1 MAITDVTRKLGP
13 SESQS
18 HTTEAIGHAED
29 YSKIITNISPDVT
42 FFLSRMGEDEDATS
56 LKFGWTTEGMDPPG
70 VNAHL
75 EKEDY
80 TSHKVGSLRHAENNC
95 QFFINDGYV
104 TEAQRKVAKIY
115 NPQDEKVRLIQRVMK
130 KHARDIEFAIVTN
143 ATTNAENG
151 NDPAITGGLPYFL
164 QSNRIACTLAT
175 ADGVVTTAEEHHLA
189 TGDFVYFSA
198 TTMPTGLE
206 ANELYYV
213 RVDDTSPKTKFT
225 IFNTMNDAV
234 RNMTANQVKPTTA
247 GTALTIEINNIV
259 DLGGK
264 TDFTLDDLDKA
275 MEMAYNRGGNP
286 TMAVMSP
293 AKKRAFSKL
302 VTAATTINRGMKGDR
317 KLDLVATT
325 VETDH
330 GTLTAETHR
339 LYPFNRIDLLDMDY
353 WDLKW
358 FERTHEVVDLPKT
371 GTYDTFVVQ
380 AWLGIKGTQP
390 LASAAITGIK
400 R

>member
-1 MAITDVTRKLGP
+1 MAINDVTRNLGP

-42 FFLSRMGEDEDATS
+42 FFLSRLNQDADATS

-115 NPQDEKVRLIQRVMK
+115 EPQDEKARLVKNILI
-130 KHARDIEFAIVTN
+130 KHARDIEFAIVNN

-151 NDPAITGGLPYFL
+151 STAALTGGIPYFL
-164 QSNRIACTLAT
+164 QSNRITCTLDT
-175 ADGVVTTAEEHHLA
+175 TDGVVTTASEHHLK
-189 TGDFVYFSA
+189 TGDFVYFTA

-213 RVDDTSPKTKFT
+213 RVDDTTPKTKFT
-225 IFNTMNDAV
+225 IFNTMDDAV
-234 RNMTANQVKPTTA
+234 RNNTANQVEPTTA
-247 GTALTIEINNIV
+247 GTGLQIEINNIV
-259 DLGGK
+259 DLEGK

-286 TMAVMSP
+286 TLAVMSP

-325 VETDH
+325 VETEY

-358 FERTHEVVDLPKT
+358 FERTHEVTGLPKV
-371 GTYDTFVVQ
+371 GTYDSFVVQ
-380 AWLGIKGTQP
+380 AWMGVKGTQP

>member
-1 MAITDVTRKLGP
+1 MAINDVTRSLGP

-29 YSKIITNISPDVT
+29 YSDIIVNISPEVT
-42 FFLSRMGEDEDATS
+42 FFLSRMGEAEDATS
-56 LKFGWTTEGMDPPG
+56 LKFGWTTEGIDPPG
-70 VNAHL
+70 INAHL

-80 TSHKVGSLRHAENNC
+80 GSHKVGSLRHAENNC

-104 TEAQRKVAKIY
+104 TEAQRKVAKVY
-115 NPQDEKVRLIQRVMK
+115 NPQDEKVRLLKNVLR

-143 ATTNAENG
+143 STTNAESG
-151 NDPAITGGLPYFL
+151 NTAALTGGIPYFL
-164 QSNRIACTLAT
+164 QSNRIDCTI
-175 ADGVVTTAEEHHLA
+175 DSNGIVTTTEEHYLV

-198 TTMPTGLE
+198 STMPDGLE
-206 ANELYYV
+206 ANEAYYI
-213 RVDDTSPKTKFT
+213 RVDDTNPKTAFT

-234 RNMTANQVKPTTA
+234 RNITDNQVIPSTT
-247 GTALTIEINNIV
+247 TDTLQIEINNIV

-264 TDFTLDDLDKA
+264 SDFTLDDLDKA

-286 TMAVMSP
+286 TLAVMSP
-293 AKKRAFSKL
+293 AKKRIFSKL
-302 VTAATTINRGMKGDR
+302 ITAATTINRNMKGDR
-317 KLDLVATT
+317 KIDLVAAA
-325 VETDH
+325 VETDY

-339 LYPFNRIDLLDMDY
+339 LYPFDRIDLMDMDY

-358 FERTHEVVDLPKT
+358 FERTHEVTGLPKV
-371 GTYDTFVVQ
+371 GTYDSFVVQ
-380 AWLGIKGTQP
+380 AWLGVKGTQP